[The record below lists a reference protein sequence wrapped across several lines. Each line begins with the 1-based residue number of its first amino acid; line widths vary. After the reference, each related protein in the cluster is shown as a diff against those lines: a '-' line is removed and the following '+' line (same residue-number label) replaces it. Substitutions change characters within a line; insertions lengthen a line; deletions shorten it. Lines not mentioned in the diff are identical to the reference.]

1 MKHHYQK
8 ELEQKEWKQISFCLP
23 WLEAEDYPV
32 LLGKKKKSSHSI
44 ANYPFHLFKPNKT
57 LCEMCFRNI
66 FSINNRKLGQ
76 MKM

>member
-32 LLGKKKKSSHSI
+32 LLGKKKKKSSHSI
-44 ANYPFHLFKPNKT
+44 AYYPFHLFKPQKT
-57 LCEMCFRNI
+57 L
-66 FSINNRKLGQ
+66 
-76 MKM
+76 

>member
-32 LLGKKKKSSHSI
+32 LLGKKKKNPLILLLIILSI
-44 ANYPFHLFKPNKT
+44 YLNPKKH
-57 LCEMCFRNI
+57 CETCFRNI
-66 FSINNRKLGQ
+66 FSINNRKLAQ